1 MTSSSI
7 LPSIGPPPPE
17 FRRPQVPESLRP
29 QLAGES
35 AEEGARPVPP
45 APIVTSKAEV
55 APAQGEASG
64 KQLPTDAAA
73 PARTRSQA
81 PPSTNLGG
89 GSAVSLQVKESAPR
103 AENKLETGLTDEE
116 KAAVANLKERDRE
129 VRAHENAH
137 ASVGGGF
144 TGAPNYEF
152 TRGPDGV
159 QYAVGGQVDIDI
171 SEVVGDP
178 RATIAKLE
186 IVRSAAL
193 APARPSGQD
202 RAVAAAAAAK
212 TQEARA
218 ELAVEEEETREA
230 KAAGDGAQADGPLSV
245 SQSVAGAATEGAD
258 EEGSF
263 NQASPSAQPSVF
275 SAATTGGITS
285 QPTISID
292 LLV

>member
-17 FRRPQVPESLRP
+17 FKRAQVPENLRP
-29 QLAGES
+29 QLAGGS
-35 AEEGARPVPP
+35 AEVATRPVPVPPSTDSAKP
-45 APIVTSKAEV
+45 AEPSER
-55 APAQGEASG
+55 PG
-64 KQLPTDAAA
+64 KQTAVSAESQSA
-73 PARTRSQA
+73 PARPQT

-89 GSAVSLQVKESAPR
+89 GSAVTLQVQESASR
-103 AENKLETGLTDEE
+103 TENALEPGLTDEE
-116 KAAVANLKERDRE
+116 KAAVSRLKERDRE

-137 ASVGGGF
+137 AAAGGGYA
-144 TGAPNYEF
+144 GAPSYEF

-159 QYAVGGQVDIDI
+159 QYAVGGQVDIDV
-171 SEVVGDP
+171 SEVAGDP

-186 IVRSAAL
+186 VVRSAAL

-218 ELAVEEEETREA
+218 ELVAEEKEAREA
-230 KAAGDGAQADGPLSV
+230 TAPGDKVQDESSLSVAQGVADTATESDGEDGFAQA
-245 SQSVAGAATEGAD
+245 A
-258 EEGSF
+258 
-263 NQASPSAQPSVF
+263 PSAQPSSF
-275 SAATTGGITS
+275 SAATIGGITS
-285 QPTISID
+285 QPTIGID

>member
-1 MTSSSI
+1 M
-7 LPSIGPPPPE
+7 PSIGAPPPE
-17 FRRPQVPESLRP
+17 FRRPQVPENLRP
-29 QLAGES
+29 QLAGGS
-35 AEEGARPVPP
+35 AEESARPAPTVPRV
-45 APIVTSKAEV
+45 ATGTNKAATAV
-55 APAQGEASG
+55 AAPAQGEASD
-64 KQLPTDAAA
+64 KKSLTDATLLS
-73 PARTRSQA
+73 ARAQPQA

-89 GSAVSLQVKESAPR
+89 GSAVSLQVQESAPR
-103 AENKLETGLTDEE
+103 AENKLEPSLSDEE

-137 ASVGGGF
+137 ASAGGGF
-144 TGAPNYEF
+144 TGAPSYEF

-159 QYAVGGQVDIDI
+159 QYAVGGQVDIDV
-171 SEVVGDP
+171 SEVAGDP

-218 ELAVEEEETREA
+218 ELAAEEKEAREA
-230 KAAGDGAQADGPLSV
+230 KAPGDAAQPEGLPSLSQANVGAITEDASDDG
-245 SQSVAGAATEGAD
+245 
-258 EEGSF
+258 F
-263 NQASPSAQPSVF
+263 NQVIPSVQSSAF
-275 SAATTGGITS
+275 SAATTSGITS

-292 LLV
+292 FLV